1 MDVTEQDLQNAIAFP
16 LAGWT
21 NYFELYAREPPPF
34 IKSEDSMI
42 ALLAGDCHDTAF
54 YRQDDDDPVSIA
66 LLEQGAQRVS
76 SLEWTTLNENGH
88 PAPSMEGRPFA
99 IYRLPPRNIMN
110 RPEGNGPFALRLGAQ
125 GSGIMMQ
132 YLDGPSIT
140 APGIRRCT
148 MREVL
153 QLLENPQQIGYPATV
168 NTDSCLGF
176 ATYAYQSAEVLF
188 GPVQARSDLLIR
200 LVGRRCKGHSDRQS
214 VTQRAKVG
222 YCPCCATPTHVA
234 VPLSYELG
242 KDDRRKRT
250 SMDLWAQF
258 GPWAQRR
265 HAAIYYTLEGN
276 DRQPLPAGWDW
287 AANTLDFAFRPALIR
302 GMQDGVPVPITTT
315 AESRR
320 RERQRMEAAN
330 ARRRIRP
337 PPAILGRPSN
347 PMENA
352 KIGLGP
358 YPHRKS
364 PERPTN
370 FGLGPY
376 PHP

>member
-1 MDVTEQDLQNAIAFP
+1 
-16 LAGWT
+16 
-21 NYFELYAREPPPF
+21 
-34 IKSEDSMI
+34 
-42 ALLAGDCHDTAF
+42 
-54 YRQDDDDPVSIA
+54 
-66 LLEQGAQRVS
+66 
-76 SLEWTTLNENGH
+76 
-88 PAPSMEGRPFA
+88 
-99 IYRLPPRNIMN
+99 
-110 RPEGNGPFALRLGAQ
+110 
-125 GSGIMMQ
+125 
-132 YLDGPSIT
+132 
-140 APGIRRCT
+140 
-148 MREVL
+148 
-153 QLLENPQQIGYPATV
+153 
-168 NTDSCLGF
+168 
-176 ATYAYQSAEVLF
+176 
-188 GPVQARSDLLIR
+188 
-200 LVGRRCKGHSDRQS
+200 
-214 VTQRAKVG
+214 
-222 YCPCCATPTHVA
+222 
-234 VPLSYELG
+234 
-242 KDDRRKRT
+242 
-250 SMDLWAQF
+250 MDLWAQF

-276 DRQPLPAGWDW
+276 DRQPLPAGWGW
-287 AANTLDFAFRPALIR
+287 GANTLDFAFRPALIR